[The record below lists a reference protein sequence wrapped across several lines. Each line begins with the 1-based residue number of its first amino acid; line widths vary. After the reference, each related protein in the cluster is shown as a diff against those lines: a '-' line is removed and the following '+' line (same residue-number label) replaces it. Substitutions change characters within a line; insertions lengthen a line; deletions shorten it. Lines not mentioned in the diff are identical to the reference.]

1 MGAGQPAT
9 GEDTT
14 LLTPYAYQPRPC
26 RMTACRGTVGV
37 KAVNKGDVQLKVTIV
52 PGESTGS
59 GEQWALIVSISHTIA
74 DGYTYYQAS

>member
-1 MGAGQPAT
+1 MRLAFKGAGQPAT
-9 GEDTT
+9 GEGTT
-14 LLTPYAYQPRPC
+14 LHTPYGYEPRPC

-59 GEQWALIVSISHTIA
+59 GEPWALFALT
-74 DGYTYYQAS
+74 

>member
-1 MGAGQPAT
+1 
-9 GEDTT
+9 
-14 LLTPYAYQPRPC
+14 
-26 RMTACRGTVGV
+26 MTACRGIVGV

-74 DGYTYYQAS
+74 DGYTYYQIYNMLSSSAEIKKLSPERKESLVRG